1 MSPFP
6 DYVHIFCFQN
16 YASILKKSEHII
28 RYFSVRNSMIPRLD
42 DHLFMG
48 MKIEHLYIH
57 DCSKYSFSLNQRQ
70 ITLRIMDY
78 HFSSRLTANLNL
90 CLIHLK
96 LLVHVLKQF
105 GQCSCDFEVNRTKI
119 KGSCQSGRKVVTH
132 DSKSDLPL
140 VYLLAQQMPRP
151 AKMIQ

>member
-1 MSPFP
+1 MKFLKKNIESAILIFFKKKMSPFP

-57 DCSKYSFSLNQRQ
+57 DCSKYSFSLN
-70 ITLRIMDY
+70 
-78 HFSSRLTANLNL
+78 
-90 CLIHLK
+90 
-96 LLVHVLKQF
+96 
-105 GQCSCDFEVNRTKI
+105 
-119 KGSCQSGRKVVTH
+119 
-132 DSKSDLPL
+132 
-140 VYLLAQQMPRP
+140 
-151 AKMIQ
+151 